1 MNYADIK
8 RIDIANGTGVRV
20 SLFVSGCNR
29 HCKNCF
35 NKETW
40 DFNYGKQYT
49 KETEIKILDYLKPDY
64 IAGLSILGGEPFE
77 HINQK
82 GILPLVK
89 KVKELYPKKNIW
101 CYTGFDFDKDILGK
115 MINEFEETKELIQ
128 YLDVL
133 VDGEFI
139 EELKNS
145 SLWFKG
151 SSNQRVIDVKKSLE
165 KGQIVLVKEKRI
177 KD

>member
-49 KETEIKILDYLKPDY
+49 KETEIQILDYLKPDY

>member
-49 KETEIKILDYLKPDY
+49 KETEREILNYLKPDY